1 MECGFFFR
9 KFIKMSIQGETTTYG
24 RIFVKALLSVYD
36 PSYMNMLVIR
46 ADTFSLLAHQS
57 ISMAE
62 SL

>member
-24 RIFVKALLSVYD
+24 RIFVKALLSVYA
-36 PSYMNMLVIR
+36 SYMNMLVIR